1 LRQSTLIVASSPVL
15 TAGDRCDPLTDA
27 VRHGCEDRGVAK
39 IGRNDPCPCGSGR
52 KAKRCCGVLRGPAE
66 DELAR
71 AFVAAEALAA
81 APWLAGLGDDELD
94 VLWQGLL
101 ELPGRDLSLHFPLP
115 KLVAPELH
123 RLIEAIGD
131 DDADAAD
138 EVLEDALDRLDTP
151 AARAVLARAVIALR
165 DSGRIRPR
173 LAAVAIVDLAGRSR
187 ALMRASLVEACA
199 VAAGAARTPGGL
211 VVVSELAA

>member
-1 LRQSTLIVASSPVL
+1 LRQSPLLVAPSPLL
-15 TAGDRCDPLTDA
+15 TARDRCDPLTDV
-27 VRHGCEDRGVAK
+27 VRHGCDDRAVAK
-39 IGRNDPCPCGSGR
+39 IGRNEPCPCGSGR
-52 KAKRCCGVLRGPAE
+52 KAKRCCGVPRGPAE
-66 DELAR
+66 SELAR
-71 AFVAAEALAA
+71 AFVAAEAFAA
-81 APWLAGLGDDELD
+81 APWLSGLGDEELD
-94 VLWQGLL
+94 VLWEDLL

-131 DDADAAD
+131 DAADPAD

-151 AARAVLARAVIALR
+151 GARAVLARAVLALR

-173 LAAVAIVDLAGRSR
+173 LAAAAIVDLAGRSR
-187 ALMRASLVEACA
+187 ALMRASLVEASA

-211 VVVSELAA
+211 VVVSKLAA